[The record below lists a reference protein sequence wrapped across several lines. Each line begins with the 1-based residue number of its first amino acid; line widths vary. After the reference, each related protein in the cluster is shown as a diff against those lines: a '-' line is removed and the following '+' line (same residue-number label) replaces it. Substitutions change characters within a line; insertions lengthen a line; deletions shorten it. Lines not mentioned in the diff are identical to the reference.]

1 MLQTVEAMNTIS
13 KTELPR
19 VLRLRDLVLLV
30 IGLVIGSGIFIVPGA
45 VLRQT
50 NGSVSL
56 AMLVWLAGGVFS
68 VLGALTYAELA
79 AMKPHPGGFYV
90 YIRDCFGRLPAF
102 LCGWTLFFMMN
113 SGSTATLS
121 VAFSTYLSQLVPL
134 SQFSAK
140 LVAIAGIV
148 VVTIVNVRGTRQSAD
163 LQNWTTAVKVG
174 AILTMSV
181 GLLWL
186 GHGFQETHTL
196 STPLNT
202 GLLSTFGLAMIG
214 VLWAYEGWQ
223 YSPFS
228 SAETINPQRDMPRA
242 LLAGSL
248 ALTGIYLIANLGY
261 IAALGP
267 VEAARTDSIASA
279 AVAATAGPTA
289 AKLVTVAI
297 LISIFSANNAL
308 TLTGPRAY
316 FAMAKDGL
324 FFRRLA
330 NVHPRYGTPA
340 FAVIAGSAW
349 SIVLTATGTFE
360 QLFTYVIFS
369 GWFFYGLAAASIF
382 VYRRRM
388 PDLPRP
394 YRVHGY
400 PWTPLLFVIACIALV
415 SNTIAAQPLSALVG
429 LGMMLLGV
437 PAYLIWVRSS
447 RSM

>member
-1 MLQTVEAMNTIS
+1 MNTIP
-13 KTELPR
+13 KTELAR

-30 IGLVIGSGIFIVPGA
+30 IGLVIGSGIFIVPAA

-50 NGSVSL
+50 RGSIPL
-56 AMLVWLAGGVFS
+56 AMFVWLAGGVFS

-121 VAFSTYLSQLVPL
+121 VAFSAYLGELVPL
-134 SQFSAK
+134 SPILAK

-163 LQNWTTAVKVG
+163 LQNWTTAVKIV
-174 AILTMSV
+174 AIFIMSI

-186 GHGFQETHTL
+186 GRGFQTESAHVPIVW
-196 STPLNT
+196 SS

-242 LLAGSL
+242 LLAGSM
-248 ALTGIYLIANLGY
+248 ALTILYLLANLGY

-267 VEAARTDSIASA
+267 VEAGRTDSVASA
-279 AVAATAGPTA
+279 AVAAVAGPTA
-289 AKLVTVAI
+289 AKLVTIAI

-308 TLTGPRAY
+308 TLTGPRVY

-330 NVHPRYGTPA
+330 QIHPRYGTPA
-340 FAVIAGSAW
+340 FAIMAGSAW

-388 PDLPRP
+388 PDLARP

-400 PWTPLLFVIACIALV
+400 PWTPLLFVIACVVLV
-415 SNTIAAQPLSALVG
+415 SNTIAAAPVSAIAG

-437 PAYLIWVRSS
+437 PAYFVWARSS